1 LQPAYVVGADTTGGP
16 RLTVFD
22 MDGSVRFNLFAF
34 EESFR
39 GGVTV
44 ALADLDGDGVNDLIA
59 APGKGGVHLG

>member
-1 LQPAYVVGADTTGGP
+1 
-16 RLTVFD
+16 